1 MNPFTISRRDLL
13 RGLGLTAG
21 GLAIGVRLGDVDAR
35 TPTSSGG
42 AFSPNPFVYVA
53 PDGTVTIVCHRS
65 EMGQGIRSSM
75 PALLAAELGADPARV
90 VILQADG
97 DEKYGDQNTDGSSS
111 VRGGAFEAI
120 RGAGATARVLLAG
133 AAAARWRVRE
143 ADVRVHDHAVHH
155 PPTRRTLG
163 FGELV
168 ADARKRPLPK
178 PAAVVLRPL
187 AELKGIGGE
196 LPHVDALDHV
206 TGRGVF
212 GADVRVAGML
222 TAVIAR
228 PPVVGGSVKAVD
240 DVAARAVPGVRAVI
254 TLPALGTAPPMFR
267 PLGGVAV
274 VADHTWAALRGRAAL
289 AITWDHGAN
298 AGYDSA
304 AYKDALT
311 AAVRAPGRSVRNL
324 GDAEQALAGAARRI
338 EAEYHTPHLV
348 HAPMEPPAAV
358 ARFAGGKCEVW
369 ASTQNPQ
376 SAQAEVAR
384 ALGIKPADVTVH
396 VTLLG
401 GGFGRKSKPD
411 YCAEAALLSREA
423 GAPVRVQWT
432 REDEIRHAYYH
443 SCSAQR
449 LEAGLD
455 AAGKVIAWRHRTAFP
470 TIGSTFAPGAE
481 QGSDGELMQGV
492 LDVPLAVPNVRCE
505 NGKARAHVR
514 IGWLRSVH
522 NINHAF
528 AIHSFLDEIAAAVGR
543 DPRDVM
549 LEIFGPPRIVKPAD
563 AGVAKDPNYGEPL
576 DKHPVDVGRLR
587 TVIERVT
594 ERADW
599 TAARARGRAL
609 GLAAHR
615 SFASYVAVVVAV
627 VKDRHGKIKVDE
639 AWVSVDAG
647 QLINADRVR
656 AQMEGAVI
664 FGASLALHG
673 AITARAGAIEQTNFR
688 DHPILRMNEAPSA
701 IHVDL
706 VPSTHAP
713 GGVGEPGVPP
723 VAPAIMN
730 AVFALTGTRVRE
742 LPLRRHPA
750 FS

>member
-1 MNPFTISRRDLL
+1 MSAFLMTRRSVLQA
-13 RGLGLTAG
+13 LGLAAG
-21 GLAIGVRLGDVDAR
+21 GLAIGVRLDDAEAAPGD
-35 TPTSSGG
+35 
-42 AFSPNPFVYVA
+42 FSPNPFVHIA
-53 PDGTVTIVCHRS
+53 PDGTVTLVCHRS

-90 VILQADG
+90 RIVQGDG
-97 DEKYGDQNTDGSSS
+97 DARYGDQNTDGSSS
-111 VRGGAFEAI
+111 VRGGAWEDI
-120 RGAGATARVLLAG
+120 RTAGATARVLLAG

-155 PPTRRTLG
+155 PPSKRSLG

-168 ADARKRPLPK
+168 ADARKRPLPR
-178 PAAVVLRPL
+178 AGTVAHRPL
-187 AELKGIGGE
+187 AELKGIGGD
-196 LPHVDALDHV
+196 LPHVDAFDMV

-212 GADVRVAGML
+212 GADVRLPGML

-228 PPVVGGSVKAVD
+228 PPVVGGSVKSLD
-240 DVAARAVPGVRAVI
+240 DTAARAIPGVRKIV
-254 TLPALGTAPPMFR
+254 TLPALGSLPPMFR

-289 AITWDHGAN
+289 AIEWEHGAN
-298 AGYDSA
+298 AAYDSA
-304 AYKDALT
+304 TYKEALT
-311 AAVRAPGRSVRNL
+311 AAVRTPGRSVRNL
-324 GDAEQALAGAARRI
+324 GDIDQALAGAARTVV
-338 EAEYHTPHLV
+338 AEYHTPHLV

-358 ARFAGGKCEVW
+358 ARFADGRCEVW

-384 ALGIKPADVTVH
+384 ALGIKPDQVTVH

-411 YCAEAALLSREA
+411 FCAEAALLAREA

-470 TIGSTFAPGAE
+470 TIGATFAPGAD
-481 QGSDGELMQGV
+481 QAGDGELMQGV

-505 NGKARAHVR
+505 NGKARAHLR

-543 DPRDVM
+543 DPREVM
-549 LEIFGPPRIVKPAD
+549 LEIFGPPRLVPPVD
-563 AGVAKDPNYGEPL
+563 AGVAKDPNYGEPI
-576 DKHPVDVGRLR
+576 DRHPVDVGRLR

-599 TAARARGRAL
+599 SAARARGRAL

-615 SFASYVAVVVAV
+615 SFVSYVAVVVSV
-627 VKDRHGKIKVDE
+627 VKNPRGKIELDE
-639 AWVSVDAG
+639 AWVSIDAG
-647 QLINADRVR
+647 QIINADRVR

-673 AITARAGAIEQTNFR
+673 AITARGGVVEQTNFR
-688 DHPILRMNEAPSA
+688 DYRVVRMNEAPSA
-701 IHVDL
+701 IHVDI

-730 AVFALTGTRVRE
+730 AVYALTKVRVRE
-742 LPLRRHPA
+742 LPLRRHPDFA
-750 FS
+750 